1 MVCCFLLDHQVSNFT
16 FHDAVQWT
24 SVSWCFIYSKCID
37 QLLIRCDFGGV
48 SGYPLNNRKN
58 SACDLSS
65 STLNSLTPVQHSIG
79 TRAMM
84 RTGFGAAGCD
94 PKKTSSHS
102 WHTSF
107 TSLKVDIFRLKHLC
121 RLVAKKKNVWCYIA
135 SWKWY
140 LSLDVTGISLIAF
153 DPLDLWD
160 GQVRLVRLRQLADG
174 REWREIMLIS
184 LLLQVSSPSI

>member
-1 MVCCFLLDHQVSNFT
+1 M
-16 FHDAVQWT
+16 
-24 SVSWCFIYSKCID
+24 
-37 QLLIRCDFGGV
+37 
-48 SGYPLNNRKN
+48 NNRKN

-107 TSLKVDIFRLKHLC
+107 TSRKVDIFQLKHLC
-121 RLVAKKKNVWCYIA
+121 RLVAKKKNVWCYSA
-135 SWKWY
+135 SWQWY

-160 GQVRLVRLRQLADG
+160 GQVTASRWKRMERNHADFFASSSELSKHLG
-174 REWREIMLIS
+174 SCRTCFQAALPLICDLIS
-184 LLLQVSSPSI
+184 KRKNVTIQKVSKSQPHDCAELVCRNFTIKLRKLLLP

>member
-1 MVCCFLLDHQVSNFT
+1 MYWSTLDSVWFRRGQWIPFEQPKKFGLWSFEFHTQLPHPGPAFHWHQG
-16 FHDAVQWT
+16 HDANR
-24 SVSWCFIYSKCID
+24 
-37 QLLIRCDFGGV
+37 IR
-48 SGYPLNNRKN
+48 SGRMW
-58 SACDLSS
+58 S
-65 STLNSLTPVQHSIG
+65 
-79 TRAMM
+79 
-84 RTGFGAAGCD
+84 
-94 PKKTSSHS
+94 KKTSSHS

>member
-1 MVCCFLLDHQVSNFT
+1 MQSNGQV
-16 FHDAVQWT
+16 FHDVSYTVNVLINSWFGVISEGSVDTLWT
-24 SVSWCFIYSKCID
+24 TEKIRLVIFRVPHSTPSPRSSIPLAPGPWCEPDSERQDVI
-37 QLLIRCDFGGV
+37 Q
-48 SGYPLNNRKN
+48 
-58 SACDLSS
+58 
-65 STLNSLTPVQHSIG
+65 
-79 TRAMM
+79 
-84 RTGFGAAGCD
+84 
-94 PKKTSSHS
+94 KKPSSHS

-121 RLVAKKKNVWCYIA
+121 RLVAKKKNVWCYSA